1 MVEAAEVAVAAAE
14 EVPIVVGK
22 TPPGWALCS
31 SEAQKAHIQ
40 TRRSARRQCPPSLNV
55 SPQRAV
61 LELGETT
68 RDRHHAHPT
77 EISAAWPPR

>member
-1 MVEAAEVAVAAAE
+1 MVEVAVAAAVAAAE
-14 EVPIVVGK
+14 EAQNVVGK

-31 SEAQKAHIQ
+31 SEARRAHIQ

-61 LELGETT
+61 LELGERT

-77 EISAAWPPR
+77 EISAA